1 MVIQTIKKWYQLDEE
16 LAKRA
21 RSHIINNKT
30 TDSQLSPE
38 EENSVML
45 KLSEDLRMEI
55 KSQNALKIVKSSI
68 FFLLR
73 WSISFQNAISLRL
86 SSIIFPPGEI
96 LYQPVGKERI
106 YIIREG
112 KIDIYASK

>member
-1 MVIQTIKKWYQLDEE
+1 
-16 LAKRA
+16 
-21 RSHIINNKT
+21 
-30 TDSQLSPE
+30 
-38 EENSVML
+38 ML
-45 KLSEDLRMEI
+45 KLSEDLRIEI

-73 WSISFQNAISLRL
+73 WSIAFQNAISLRL

-112 KIDIYASK
+112 KIDIYASKRGAKRGSNATILKSIEN